1 MSFNPLQSFKASDG
15 KKACQR
21 RPNLATCNTKR
32 SNMLKYDIFSV
43 SKPRDVRLGK
53 YTVAVSRNDAR
64 QIDARQKW
72 RVAIEATPGV
82 FTEP

>member
-1 MSFNPLQSFKASDG
+1 MSFNPLQSFKASEG

-53 YTVAVSRNDAR
+53 YPSQCLVTHIKCASEVACSD
-64 QIDARQKW
+64 
-72 RVAIEATPGV
+72 
-82 FTEP
+82 